1 MLANIMEYPITI
13 TSIFNF
19 YIPVTNNIIYINYIM
34 DILEITLKNIKFP
47 IAIWKKNDKN
57 KYVCYFTNDKIN
69 GIKKG
74 THLNKYIFV
83 TDLHF
88 KDFYNEISINK
99 TDLTIKYNNVYV
111 TINYIDDTSFFEIH
125 TPTENMNLLA
135 TISHKIRLPLT
146 NIMGIMT
153 LIDTATMNEENKK
166 YLNIL
171 KESSCLITNVV
182 NDIIDILNIQQ
193 NKIKLTHDHINV
205 NSLIKKC
212 INVTPNAKKNINV
225 VTNINSNVP
234 DVIISD
240 SNKLMQIIINILS
253 NAFKYTSHGA
263 ITITVS
269 INPHKNTQKSIKHEK
284 KFTNDIHDILFTIK
298 DTGCGM
304 SQQQK
309 THVKNIINTTS
320 MTYDNYIDGFGLIIC
335 ANFCKMLGGKIW
347 FKTEIDIGTIF
358 YFNVICTGLKIV

>member
-1 MLANIMEYPITI
+1 
-13 TSIFNF
+13 
-19 YIPVTNNIIYINYIM
+19 M
-34 DILEITLKNIKFP
+34 DILETTLKNINFP

-57 KYVCYFTNDKIN
+57 KYICYFTNDKIN
-69 GIKKG
+69 GIKKN
-74 THLNKYIFV
+74 THLNKYIIV

-88 KDFYNEISINK
+88 KDFYYEISVDK
-99 TDLTIKYNNVYV
+99 THSTIKYNNVYV
-111 TINYIDDTSFFEIH
+111 TINYIDNTSFFEIH
-125 TPTENMNLLA
+125 TPTENMNMLA

-153 LIDTATMNEENKK
+153 LIDTTTMSEENKK

-171 KESSCLITNVV
+171 KESSCIITNVV

-205 NSLIKKC
+205 TSLIKKC
-212 INVTPNAKKNINV
+212 IMVTPNAKKNINV
-225 VTNINSNVP
+225 HTNINNNVP

-253 NAFKYTSHGA
+253 NAFKHTNHGD
-263 ITITVS
+263 ITVTVS
-269 INPHKNTQKSIKHEK
+269 NNPQKSILKSVKHDK

-309 THVKNIINTTS
+309 KHVKNILNASS
-320 MTYDNYIDGFGLIIC
+320 MTYDNYIDGFGLIIS
-335 ANFCKMLGGKIW
+335 ANFCNMLGGKIW